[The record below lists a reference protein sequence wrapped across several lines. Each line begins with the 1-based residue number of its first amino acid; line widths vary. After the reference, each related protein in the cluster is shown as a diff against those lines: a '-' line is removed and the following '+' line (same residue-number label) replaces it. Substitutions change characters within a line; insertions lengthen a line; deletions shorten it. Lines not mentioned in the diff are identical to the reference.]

1 MRLRNRFLTG
11 LLISALALVTT
22 SRLAAAESA
31 VRVEFDK
38 SYAQYKEIVK
48 QMYELRDR
56 FPSAAPDDRPAMEK
70 KFNDLMKEGSALRPK
85 VLALAEKAY
94 VENPKDETIGGL
106 MFSAVDTMVGGDE
119 YDEALRLAQQMIEN
133 KFPDTRIYNLAGAA
147 AFFTSKYDDA
157 EKYLKKAAESKS
169 LNDKGQEVLEGLD
182 KYREKW
188 ARELKAREADAKSD
202 LPRVKLTIGDSKGN
216 VKGEILVEL
225 FENDAPNTVANF
237 LSLVDKKF
245 YDNTVFHRVLG
256 GFMAQGGDPEGTGRG
271 GPGYCIADECK
282 QPGHREHFR
291 GSLSMAHTAAPDS
304 GGSQFFICFAPK
316 QNLDGG
322 YTVFGRVV
330 EGLDVLAKIQRTHT
344 MDEKQGNEVQIPG
357 VVPDKIIKAEML
369 PSKREHPHQ
378 PKTLPEKK

>member
-1 MRLRNRFLTG
+1 
-11 LLISALALVTT
+11 
-22 SRLAAAESA
+22 
-31 VRVEFDK
+31 
-38 SYAQYKEIVK
+38 
-48 QMYELRDR
+48 MYELRDR

-70 KFNDLMKEGSALRPK
+70 KFNDLMKEGSTLRPK

-94 VENPKDETIGGL
+94 IETPKDETIGGL
-106 MFSAVDTMVGGDE
+106 MFSAVDTMVGGDD
-119 YDEALRLAQQMIEN
+119 YDEALRLAQLMIEN

-169 LNDKGQEVLEGLD
+169 LNDKGQEVLESLD